1 MKIADRLFV
10 FRISIMQS
18 PLAPEELF
26 AALEINFNTYDDLEN
41 HTSITTFYAD
51 TPEERD
57 AALEIFKQARKI
69 WEKDLGVKFSEPEL
83 SEIPKE
89 EWSES
94 WKKYFHPIEISERLL
109 ILPSWLNDPPKPGQK
124 VLVIDPGMSF
134 GTGQHAT
141 TLFCLQMID
150 RLAAKEKIKSMLDAG
165 CGSGILS
172 IAAKLSGIETVDA
185 FDNDPDAVKIAKEN
199 CALNHQ
205 EKINVF
211 TADAAIYPGR
221 PEKYDLVC
229 ANILAH
235 LLSKFKEN
243 IITWVKPGKFL
254 VLSGILSTEYR
265 ALADEYIALG
275 FEELSS
281 ATLKEWTSG
290 LFRKN

>member
-10 FRISIMQS
+10 FRTCIKQS

-26 AALEINFNTYDDLEN
+26 AALDLDFNTYDDLEN
-41 HTSITTFYAD
+41 HTSITTFYAA

-57 AALEIFKQARKI
+57 GALALFQQARKI
-69 WEKDLGVKFSEPEL
+69 WENDLGVEISEPEL

-124 VLVIDPGMSF
+124 VLTIDPGMSF

-141 TLFCLQMID
+141 TLFCLQQID
-150 RLAAKEKIKSMLDAG
+150 RLAAENDITSMLDAG

-172 IAAKLSGIETVDA
+172 IAAALSGIKVIDA

-199 CALNHQ
+199 CELNKQ
-205 EKINVF
+205 NINIF
-211 TADAAIYPGR
+211 TADAAVYPGR

-235 LLSKFKEN
+235 LLSKFKKN
-243 IITWVKPGKFL
+243 IVTWVKPGKFL

-275 FEELSS
+275 FEELRSG
-281 ATLKEWTSG
+281 TLKEWTSG
-290 LFRKN
+290 LFRKL